1 MKYRLEDLID
11 IKQFQSLQDRLNEI
25 YCFPSS
31 IIDNQGNILTA
42 TAWQEICTHF
52 HRKNP
57 ECLEE
62 CIKSDQYIVD
72 HIHEANPAV
81 SYRCPHGLIDN
92 ATPIII
98 DGVHLG
104 NFFTGQFF
112 LEKPDPDFFRNQ
124 ARKFGFDERAYL
136 EAVDKVP
143 IWSRAQLDN
152 YLYFIKGLIEVIT
165 SIGLKNL
172 REKETRKEIESNE
185 IKFRTILQTTTDGFC
200 MVSPEGRILLANDA
214 YCQMSGYSRDE
225 LLGMGI
231 SDLDIDE
238 SATEVAGH
246 LLSLAREGRCRFET
260 RHRRKDGRII
270 DVEVSAQHQTS
281 GSEYIVAFLRDITER
296 KQAEQEKSALQ
307 AQLLQAQ
314 KMESI
319 GTLAGGIAHDF
330 NNILYPIIG
339 NCEMLIDELAGDRDI
354 RSKLQAI
361 LNSSMRAAE
370 LVKQILAFSRQQ
382 KVIKRPVKIQTI
394 IKEALP
400 LVRHTLPATIAVNLR
415 IDDTCPPVT
424 ADSGQIHQVLL
435 NLVTNAGHAMENTA
449 GKLEIGLTVMAADH
463 IRPPVP
469 DLSPGRY
476 VVLSVTDTGTG
487 MDKTVA
493 AKIFDPFYTTKGVGK
508 GTGLGLSISY
518 GIVREHGGL
527 IHVISAPDQGSTFH
541 VYLPVSEAVADETGP
556 APKTRIPRGT
566 ERILFV
572 DDEFAIVDVVV
583 PMLERLGYTVTAR
596 TTSLE
601 ALNDFR
607 DDPDRFDI
615 VITDMTMPVLT
626 GTQLAGEIHRMRPA
640 IPIILCTGFSEV
652 MDEDKAAA
660 LGIQAF
666 IMKPVVRDQLAVIIR
681 KVLDVASGVNKR
693 SASPDCFSSGG

>member
-1 MKYRLEDLID
+1 MNYRLEDLID

-31 IIDNQGNILTA
+31 IIDNQGNVLTA
-42 TAWQEICTHF
+42 TAWQEICTRF
-52 HRKNP
+52 HRQNP
-57 ECLEE
+57 ECLKE

-112 LEKPDPDFFRNQ
+112 LEKPDLDFFRNQ

-136 EAVDKVP
+136 QAVNKVP
-143 IWSRAQLDN
+143 IWTTAQLNN

-172 REKETRKEIESNE
+172 REKETRREIESNE
-185 IKFRTILQTTTDGFC
+185 IKFRTILQTTRDGFC

-214 YCQMSGYSRDE
+214 YCQMSGYSSDE

-238 SATEVAGH
+238 SAVEVAEH
-246 LLSLAREGRCRFET
+246 MLDLTRDGRCRFET

-281 GSEYIVAFLRDITER
+281 GGEYIVAFLRDITER
-296 KQAEQEKSALQ
+296 KRAEQEKAALQ

-339 NCEMLIDELAGDRDI
+339 NCEMLIEELAGDRNLQTKI
-354 RSKLQAI
+354 RTI
-361 LNSSMRAAE
+361 FNSSMRAAE

-382 KVIKRPVKIQTI
+382 KASKRPVKIQGI
-394 IKEALP
+394 IQEALP
-400 LVRHTLPATIAVNLR
+400 LIRHTLPTTIAINLR
-415 IDDTCPPVT
+415 VDDTCPPVT

-435 NLVTNAGHAMENTA
+435 NLITNAGHAMADTA
-449 GKLEIGLTVMAADH
+449 GMLGIGLTVMAADH
-463 IRPPVP
+463 TGRPVT
-469 DLSPGRY
+469 DLAPGRY

-487 MDKTVA
+487 MDETVA
-493 AKIFDPFYTTKGVGK
+493 AKIFDPFYTTKEVGK

-518 GIVREHGGL
+518 GIVREHGGV
-527 IHVISAPDQGSTFH
+527 IRVISAPGKGSTFH
-541 VYLPVSEAVADETGP
+541 VYLPVSESVVGEPVFTPET
-556 APKTRIPRGT
+556 TIRRGT
-566 ERILFV
+566 EHILFV
-572 DDEFAIVDVVV
+572 DDEPAIVNVVV
-583 PMLERLGYTVTAR
+583 TMLKRLGYTVTAR

-601 ALNDFR
+601 ALSVFRND
-607 DDPDRFDI
+607 PGRFDI

-626 GTQLAGEIHRMRPA
+626 GTQLADEIHRIRPA
-640 IPIILCTGFSEV
+640 IPIILCTGFSEL

-660 LGIQAF
+660 LGIRAF
-666 IMKPVVRDQLAVIIR
+666 IMKPVVRDQLTATIR
-681 KVLDVASGVNKR
+681 KVLDDVSPASSVP
-693 SASPDCFSSGG
+693 PDNY